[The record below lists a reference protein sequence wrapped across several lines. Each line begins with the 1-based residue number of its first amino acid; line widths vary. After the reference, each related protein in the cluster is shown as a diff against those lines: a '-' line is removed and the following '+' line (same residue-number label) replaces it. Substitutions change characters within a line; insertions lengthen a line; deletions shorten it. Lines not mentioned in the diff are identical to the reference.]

1 LQTAMRSLGLVL
13 PGLLVAIIAMV
24 MLRAGVPTDHDEPAW
39 VGSAY
44 YFDLLVLGKVN
55 HPDWRLLPARESPP
69 VGKYVFGGVLWL
81 SGRPIRSI
89 EPLASHYEFWR
100 RVPGAWGTG
109 TDADDRRAIADRLS
123 AAARAAIWQGDY
135 QPIGPQQLLTARLL
149 AAAFGVICAVAVGS
163 VGSACRGP
171 ATGLL
176 AGLIFA
182 FHPIVVHAY
191 THALFDIIALAFSVL
206 AVRLLISLLSS
217 VWGAPASRGRSLAK
231 GVGIGILV
239 ALAVGTKMNALVVV
253 ALALVLV
260 LVLIGRASR
269 GQTGD
274 VVFLALALVLAMAV
288 SIVVFIAMNPTYYP
302 DVLGGIRSSFV
313 VPARTTKVQAS
324 FLPNFLDTPS
334 AKWAALGWIVCG
346 HPAGLWILSTLFL
359 GPTWL
364 GLCRLTPR
372 TVVVLWW
379 WLALALVAAWIPFA
393 WSRYALP
400 LMPPAAVL
408 LSDALVGMTTCT
420 AARIGRW
427 RRMLDPSLTG
437 ISPFSTTS

>member
-1 LQTAMRSLGLVL
+1 MRSLGLVL
-13 PGLLVAIIAMV
+13 PGLLVAIIATV

-55 HPDWRLLPARESPP
+55 HPDWRTPPGRESPP

-109 TDADDRRAIADRLS
+109 TDADDRRAIADRLD
-123 AAARAAIWQGDY
+123 AAARAAIWQGNY

-176 AGLIFA
+176 AGVIFA

-217 VWGAPASRGRSLAK
+217 VLGRPGKSGPFARKGRRDRYTCGARGRHQDERTGSC
-231 GVGIGILV
+231 GTRVGPRPGPHR
-239 ALAVGTKMNALVVV
+239 T
-253 ALALVLV
+253 
-260 LVLIGRASR
+260 RRSR

-334 AKWAALGWIVCG
+334 AKWAALGWIVSG
-346 HPAGLWILSTLFL
+346 HPAGLWILSILFL

-408 LSDALVGMTTCT
+408 LSDALVGMTACT

-437 ISPFSTTS
+437 ISPFQQPRER